1 MKHLF
6 SLHQAAD
13 IWERLGFRGLFGTA
27 TDRDSR
33 AVLCGT
39 RPAPGLL
46 KRRRSTQPSA
56 LWSGHAEGLTGP
68 GATLPA
74 LVGFW
79 RQDYSNPQVLHVI
92 NRNSFDLDNVTV
104 RFNDGYFIRV
114 GLVPSCQ
121 AWTLAGFTVPGAQAN
136 STYTLQFPARLDFED
151 QHSSPRRW
159 TITDD
164 PPHRQKT
171 PPSLPSD
178 KDLTNA
184 FRQQMV
190 GPYFAGCAA

>member
-1 MKHLF
+1 MAARSESGPADQQQRGGRTLTDWLSVVVALLALALSVLSYF
-6 SLHQAAD
+6 QSQGAQAAAD
-13 IWERLGFRGLFGTA
+13 EA
-27 TDRDSR
+27 
-33 AVLCGT
+33 
-39 RPAPGLL
+39 
-46 KRRRSTQPSA
+46 KEHESA
-56 LWSGHAEGLTGP
+56 IK
-68 GATLPA
+68 
-74 LVGFW
+74 VGSW

-121 AWTLAGFTVPGAQAN
+121 AWALAGFTVPGAQAN

-151 QHSSPRRW
+151 QHSPPRAW

-190 GPYFAGCAA
+190 GSYFAGCAA